1 MPIRRTLAIA
11 LLLLLPALGLGCQST
26 APSTSSP
33 PAAEDAPAPLIVIS
47 IDGLRWDYLDLH
59 DAPTLSRLADEGTHV
74 ERLTPLFPTKTF
86 PNHYS
91 TVTGLYPSH
100 HGIIANTMYDPAMDA
115 SFSLSD
121 RAAVMNP
128 DWWGGEP
135 IWVTAEQQDRT
146 AATYFWPGS
155 EAPIQGVRPTEWF
168 EYDGS
173 VPGTTRVDQALQ
185 WLDRPADTRPDLI
198 TLYFSRVDTKG
209 HYHGP
214 RSDSVAVALRE
225 VDGFIQRLLDG
236 LAARGLT
243 DAVNLMVT
251 SDHGMSPTAR
261 ARTIVLD
268 DYIDLDDVRLT
279 ARNPVAMME
288 PHAGVSVD
296 SVVAALDRAPHLSA
310 YRRGTLPDTLHFEG
324 HRRIP
329 SVIAVADDRW
339 SIRTERWMANNPDWT
354 GGGTHGYDPR
364 TKNMHTLLVAHGPAF
379 RSSTTVEQLSLL
391 HLYELMCTLLDVE
404 PAPNDG
410 RLEAARPLLTP
421 AAARTAEQS
430 DDRLGDAP

>member
-1 MPIRRTLAIA
+1 MSASRILF
-11 LLLLLPALGLGCQST
+11 LLCLLLLPVAGAVSPSMAQSADART
-26 APSTSSP
+26 ADP
-33 PAAEDAPAPLIVIS
+33 PDPLIVIS

-59 DAPTLSRLADEGTHV
+59 AAPALSRLAEDGTHV
-74 ERLTPLFPTKTF
+74 EHLTPVFPTKTF
-86 PNHYS
+86 PSHYS
-91 TVTGLYPSH
+91 TVTGLHPSS

-121 RAAVMNP
+121 RDAVENP

-135 IWVTAEQQDRT
+135 IWVTAEQQGRT

-155 EAPIQGVRPTEWF
+155 EAPVQGTRPTEWF
-168 EYDGS
+168 RYDES
-173 VPGTTRVDQALQ
+173 VPGTTRVDQAFQ

-214 RSDSVAVALRE
+214 RSDSVATALRE
-225 VDGFIQRLLDG
+225 VDGFVRRLLDG
-236 LAARGLT
+236 LDARGME
-243 DAVNLMVT
+243 DDVNLIVT

-261 ARTIVLD
+261 DRTVLLD
-268 DYIDLDDVRLT
+268 DYIDPDDVRLT

-288 PHAGVSVD
+288 PRDGISAD
-296 SVVAALDRAPHLSA
+296 SVVTALDRAPHLSA
-310 YRRGTLPDTLHFEG
+310 YRKGTLPDTLHFDG

-329 SVIAVADDRW
+329 SVVAVADDRW
-339 SIRTERWMANNPDWT
+339 SIRTRAWMDENPDWT

-364 TKNMHTLLVAHGPAF
+364 HESMHTLLLAHGPAF
-379 RSSTTVEQLSLL
+379 RSSTTIDQLSLI
-391 HLYELMCTLLDVE
+391 HLYELMAALLDVE

-421 AAARTAEQS
+421 AAARTAE
-430 DDRLGDAP
+430 

>member
-1 MPIRRTLAIA
+1 MNTLRARGPIL
-11 LLLLLPALGLGCQST
+11 LWLLLLPLIAPGCQST
-26 APSTSSP
+26 APSASSET
-33 PAAEDAPAPLIVIS
+33 AHAPNPLIVIS

-59 DAPTLSRLADEGTHV
+59 DAPTLSRLAETGTHV

-91 TVTGLYPSH
+91 AVTGLYPSN

-115 SFSLSD
+115 SFSLSN

-135 IWVTAEQQDRT
+135 IWVTAEKQGRT

-155 EAPIQGVRPTEWF
+155 EAPIQDVRPTEWF

-173 VPGTTRVDQALQ
+173 VPGTTRIDRALQ

-198 TLYFSRVDTKG
+198 ALYFSRVDTKG
-209 HYHGP
+209 HYYGP
-214 RSDSVAVALRE
+214 RSDSVATALRE

-236 LAARGLT
+236 LDARGLT
-243 DAVNLMVT
+243 DEVNLMVT
-251 SDHGMSPTAR
+251 SDHGMSPISR
-261 ARTIVLD
+261 DRTIVLD
-268 DYIDLDDVRLT
+268 DYVDLDDVRLT

-288 PHAGVSVD
+288 PRAGVSVD

-339 SIRTERWMANNPDWT
+339 SIRTRSWMKNNPDWT

-364 TKNMHTLLVAHGPAF
+364 AENTHTLLVARGPGF
-379 RSSTTVEQLSLL
+379 RSNTTVDQLSLL
-391 HLYELMCTLLDVE
+391 HLYEAMAALLDVE

-410 RLEAARPLLTP
+410 RLDAARSLLAPDVVP
-421 AAARTAEQS
+421 ASAA
-430 DDRLGDAP
+430 P